1 MTTGLSTK
9 LNATFEEAVERTTRA
24 LAEQGFG
31 VLTTID
37 VAATLKQ
44 KLGKD
49 MEKYLILGACN
60 PGLAHRALDI
70 DRQLG
75 QLLPCNVV
83 VRADLADPEGAA
95 HYFNAAVPDS
105 EQMALAALR
114 DVAEARQMATFAKEA
129 GVAGSGMFSAG
140 RAPE

>member
-1 MTTGLSTK
+1 MTNGLSTK
-9 LNATFEEAVERTTRA
+9 LEVAFDEAVERTTQA

-31 VLTTID
+31 LLTTID
-37 VAATLKQ
+37 VAATLKE
-44 KLGKD
+44 KLGED

-83 VRADLADPEGAA
+83 VRADPADPEGT
-95 HYFNAAVPDS
+95 V
-105 EQMALAALR
+105 LI
-114 DVAEARQMATFAKEA
+114 EAMDPQVMVQ
-129 GVAGSGMFSAG
+129 VAGQAQALQAVADEAWAKIHAAIEGIAQT
-140 RAPE
+140 AKA